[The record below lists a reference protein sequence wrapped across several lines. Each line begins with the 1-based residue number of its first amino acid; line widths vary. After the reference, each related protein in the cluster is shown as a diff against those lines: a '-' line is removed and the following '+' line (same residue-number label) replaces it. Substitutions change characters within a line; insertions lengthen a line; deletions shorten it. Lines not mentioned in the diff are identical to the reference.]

1 MQMVMLVLDNP
12 DQLDEVLDAW
22 QALGVSGV
30 TIIESSGLYRR
41 REPKRVGARYA
52 FGMDLGSQHVEVG
65 HYTLFVIVPDTATV
79 QRCLEA
85 VEALVGDLSQPN
97 TGVFA
102 AWEIPFVKGVPDQ
115 LHNPGDE
122 RS

>member
-12 DQLDEVLDAW
+12 DRLDEVLDAW
-22 QALGVSGV
+22 RALGVSGV

-52 FGMDLGSQHVEVG
+52 FGMGLGAQNVEVG

-79 QRCLEA
+79 QGCLEA
-85 VEALVGDLSQPN
+85 VESIVGDLSQPN
-97 TGVFA
+97 TGVFT
-102 AWEIPFVKGVPDQ
+102 AWELPFVKGVPDH
-115 LHNPGDE
+115 LRNPGDDL
-122 RS
+122 S